1 MMTAIYLG
9 IGILL
14 LVILTVI
21 GLMTRYKKCGSDEVL
36 VVYGKTKGNGAA
48 KCYHGGATFV
58 WPIIQGWDK
67 LSMKP
72 MQIQCDLTGALSAQ
86 KINVNVPT
94 VVTVAISEEPEVMQ
108 NAAIRLLSMTSS
120 ELEEQ
125 VKDIIWGQMR
135 LVIAE
140 MTVEELISDRDK
152 FLGSCNQNITVELQ
166 KIGMKLLNI
175 NISDISDDAEYIENL
190 GKEAAAKARN
200 EALASIEKR
209 EKEGSIGIANEKKQK
224 DIALSEIERDRQISV
239 ASNTK
244 DREIQT
250 AEIRRDQETTTSET
264 EKKKAV
270 QLRNIEK
277 DREVELRGLE
287 KEQTVSV
294 AEQAKEEAVQT
305 SEIEKSRAIEVAT
318 NETERDQKVAEQDR
332 IKNSEVAKQ
341 HAERD
346 TAIAAANAERDAKVA
361 EKKAESMT
369 AQKKAEY
376 EASASIEEAKK
387 TSEARQVAADE
398 KAQAEIEKARQEKT
412 ANVSQYESDTRS
424 KKADFEKTAKV
435 NENNAQI
442 EIAKSEASLGE
453 EKAQAKQ
460 KIGEAEAKS
469 QEAIGKAQAQAAE
482 NVAQAEAEAVKAKIN
497 AETIV
502 PAEKE
507 KERLQIEADGYK
519 AKVTTEAKADAEAI
533 KLKAQAEAEAIRL
546 RMVAEAEGQ
555 VAMAKAKKEAI
566 AAETANIVA
575 LKESGM
581 SDEAIVN
588 WTLKEEYKLIAEADA
603 KKFEKITTG
612 NVTVI
617 GGTDTAS
624 NFILDTVKAVQQF
637 RGAADMVPGMSGL
650 FGKLENFDEKNKIES
665 KDSDGFEEV
674 K

>member
-1 MMTAIYLG
+1 MTAIYLG
-9 IGILL
+9 IGVLL
-14 LVILTVI
+14 LVVLTIIGIL
-21 GLMTRYKKCGSDEVL
+21 TRYKKCGSDEVL
-36 VVYGKTKGNGAA
+36 VVFGKTKGNTAA

-58 WPIIQGWDK
+58 WPIIQGYDK

-94 VVTVAISEEPEVMQ
+94 VVTVAISEDTAVMQ
-108 NAAIRLLSMTSS
+108 NAAIRLLSMTSL
-120 ELEEQ
+120 EIEEQ
-125 VKDIIWGQMR
+125 IKDIIWGQMR

-152 FLGSCNQNITVELQ
+152 FLGSCNQNITVELA

-175 NISDISDDAEYIENL
+175 NISDISDDADYINNL

-200 EALASIEKR
+200 EAQASIEKR
-209 EKEGSIGIANEKKQK
+209 EKEGAIGIANEKKQK
-224 DIALSEIERDRQISV
+224 DVALSEIERDRQISV

-264 EKKKAV
+264 EKNKAV
-270 QLRNIEK
+270 QLRSI
-277 DREVELRGLE
+277 E
-287 KEQTVSV
+287 KEQTVEV
-294 AEQAKEEAVQT
+294 AQQAKEEAVQT
-305 SEIEKSRAIEVAT
+305 SEIEKSRAVEVAT
-318 NETERDQKVAEQDR
+318 NEAERDQKVAEQDR
-332 IKNSEVAKQ
+332 IKKSGIALQ
-341 HAERD
+341 QAERD
-346 TAIAAANAERDAKVA
+346 TAIAAANAKRDAEVA
-361 EKKAESMT
+361 EKNAESLT
-369 AQKKAEY
+369 AQKKAEF
-376 EASASIEEAKK
+376 EATASIEESKK
-387 TSEARQVAADE
+387 LSEARQVAADE
-398 KAQAEIEKARQEKT
+398 KAQAEKEKARQEKQ
-412 ANVSQYESDTRS
+412 ANISKYESDARS
-424 KKADFEKTAKV
+424 KKADFDKTATV
-435 NENNAQI
+435 NENIAQV
-442 EIAKSEASLGE
+442 EIAKSEATLGKE
-453 EKAQAKQ
+453 RAEAEKA
-460 KIGEAEAKS
+460 IGEAQALSK
-469 QEAIGKAQAQAAE
+469 EAIGKARAKAE
-482 NVAQAEAEAVKAKIN
+482 QNIAEAEAKAQEAKIK

-519 AKVTTEAKADAEAI
+519 AKVTTEAS
-533 KLKAQAEAEAIRL
+533 AEAEAIRL
-546 RMVAEAEGQ
+546 KAKAEAEALKMRMEAEAAGQ
-555 VAMAKAKKEAI
+555 IAQAKAKKESI

-575 LKESGM
+575 LKEAGM

-588 WTLKEEYKLIAEADA
+588 WTLKEEYKLICEADA
-603 KKFEKITTG
+603 KKFEKVTTG

-650 FGKLENFDEKNKIES
+650 FGKLENFDEKNKTES